1 MHEEDKKPEDKK
13 TELFF
18 CSSKPMAFEPFKEGD
33 EKVFENL
40 PKYDL
45 GPSYKRPDL
54 GTGI

>member
-1 MHEEDKKPEDKK
+1 MPEEDKKPEDKK

-54 GTGI
+54 RTGI